1 MNCMD
6 VKKMMIC
13 SCLWLLLSSFGNKL
27 GGLRQQGNN
36 LKVIVIDAGHGL
48 PDPGADGRYSHES
61 AVALSVALKL
71 GKQLEENLP
80 DCKILYTR
88 TDENLPNG
96 LRDKDEANRWR
107 AKFAN
112 ENHADLFIAIHC
124 NSLDPIHHSE
134 RIGTH
139 TETYYTGR
147 GKKRKK
153 HTRRVPSYR
162 YWTTPNP
169 KQGTETYIWAVN
181 KNDQK
186 KDFVGSMEEDTEG
199 GEKADSTSNVANEF
213 FNSPEAKILASLRT
227 RKFFDK
233 SKLLAELVED
243 EFSKQGRHSLG
254 AKQRNEKGI
263 WVLAAT
269 AMPSILV
276 ETGFISNPEEENYL
290 NSDKGQNE
298 IVYAIMR
305 AVLRYKEGG
314 DKTIITRPST
324 IDTDTTTQQQESSE
338 Q

>member
-1 MNCMD
+1 MNRTI
-6 VKKMMIC
+6 VKKMMMATV
-13 SCLWLLLSSFGNKL
+13 LWLVLSSFVIPLGNPRK
-27 GGLRQQGNN
+27 QVNN

-48 PDPGADGRYSHES
+48 PDPGADGKYSHES
-61 AVALSVALKL
+61 AIALAVALKL
-71 GKQLEENLP
+71 GKQLQENLP

-112 ENHADLFIAIHC
+112 DNHADLFIAIHC
-124 NSLDPIHHSE
+124 NSLDPIRHSE
-134 RIGTH
+134 RTGTH
-139 TETYYTGR
+139 TETYYTGKGR
-147 GKKRKK
+147 KRKK
-153 HTRRVPSYR
+153 HTRKVPTYR
-162 YWTTPNP
+162 HWSTPNP

-186 KDFVGSMEEDTEG
+186 KDFVGVGELDESEG
-199 GEKADSTSNVANEF
+199 GEKDDSTGNAAAEF

-227 RKFFDK
+227 KRFFDK

-243 EFSKQGRHSLG
+243 EFYKQGRNSLG

-276 ETGFISNPEEENYL
+276 ETGFISSPEEEDYL

-314 DKTIITRPST
+314 KEPLSRPET
-324 IDTDTTTQQQESSE
+324 IDTTSTSSQPE
-338 Q
+338 TE